1 MLQVSLIVISLCL
14 LFRWDEKNCKGI
26 PWLAVLLMACATL
39 TKGPVGSIFPCLGIG
54 VYQLLRGR
62 SFGKAFFS
70 LLGIGLLSLIPLGI
84 WFWAAYQQDGEAF
97 VNLMLE
103 ENTGRFFR
111 KMSYASHENP
121 LWYNFLTIIW
131 GWVPWTLVLL
141 ISLFGLKWKRYVFCR
156 KVLPLANV

>member
-1 MLQVSLIVISLCL
+1 M
-14 LFRWDEKNCKGI
+14 
-26 PWLAVLLMACATL
+26 
-39 TKGPVGSIFPCLGIG
+39 VGRTVDGMRYIDKRTGRLYLSCLGIG

-84 WFWAAYQQDGEAF
+84 WFWAAYQQGGEAF

-131 GWVPWTLVLL
+131 GWVP
-141 ISLFGLKWKRYVFCR
+141 GL
-156 KVLPLANV
+156 

>member
-1 MLQVSLIVISLCL
+1 MAGRTVDGMRYIDKRAGRLYLSLFGYRGVS
-14 LFRWDEKNCKGI
+14 
-26 PWLAVLLMACATL
+26 AVARA
-39 TKGPVGSIFPCLGIG
+39 
-54 VYQLLRGR
+54 

-84 WFWAAYQQDGEAF
+84 WFWAAYQQGGEAF